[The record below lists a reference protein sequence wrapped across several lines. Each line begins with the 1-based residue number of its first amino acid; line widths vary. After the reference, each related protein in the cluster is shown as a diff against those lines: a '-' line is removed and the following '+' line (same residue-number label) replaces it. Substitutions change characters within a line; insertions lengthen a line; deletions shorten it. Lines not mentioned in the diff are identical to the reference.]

1 MSMGPEE
8 GPGRARREDGGKEGV
23 GKEDGGGIEEEVE
36 ININITPLPSNAQ
49 VGCKGFSLWILRAEP
64 CNRGYMYRVM
74 PT

>member
-1 MSMGPEE
+1 MSMRPEE

-49 VGCKGFSLWILRAEP
+49 VG
-64 CNRGYMYRVM
+64 
-74 PT
+74 